1 MKGYIEEILW
11 NHAIGFPSLMVELVA
26 LVWALVVWSRHR
38 GPAACVVIAT
48 LILMGMRFV
57 HPLVN
62 IAMNDYLMNQNMDME
77 SQMMYRRV
85 VWGIINFPY
94 AISIL
99 LFIVAAFGWRK
110 TPVVA
115 VGSQPGQ
122 GW

>member
-1 MKGYIEEILW
+1 
-11 NHAIGFPSLMVELVA
+11 
-26 LVWALVVWSRHR
+26 
-38 GPAACVVIAT
+38 
-48 LILMGMRFV
+48 MRFV
-57 HPLVN
+57 HPLAN

-99 LFIVAAFGWRK
+99 LFIIAAFGWRK
-110 TPVVA
+110 APGVA